1 MFRASGTDA
10 LQICNCYVGDVAS
23 LCRLHSPC
31 IYHHQEAC
39 GSAAMV
45 SEVVLER
52 TDPVP
57 AATIAQRLEILGGV
71 RIMSDVEQH
80 NRQQADVL
88 LRQAKESQKGSAATG
103 ANTISF
109 LQSLA
114 AIRGDGGSARK
125 RGLVLQEVSS
135 YVWKL
140 CRGCFWVGAISGSS
154 FAGHMKLPRLLF

>member
-1 MFRASGTDA
+1 
-10 LQICNCYVGDVAS
+10 
-23 LCRLHSPC
+23 
-31 IYHHQEAC
+31 
-39 GSAAMV
+39 MV

-71 RIMSDVEQH
+71 RIMSDVEHQ

-154 FAGHMKLPRLLF
+154 FAGHMKLPRLLFQANVLMI